1 MPKPIA
7 LGWAVEP
14 ALVGWRAL
22 IWRGGEVIYK
32 GFARSR
38 RAAEE
43 LAQSILRKRFPEL
56 FLIHEKEVA

>member
-1 MPKPIA
+1 MPEPIA

-22 IWRGGEVIYK
+22 IWRDGEVIYK

-38 RAAEE
+38 RSAEA

-56 FLIHEKEVA
+56 YRTHEKEVA

>member
-1 MPKPIA
+1 MREPLT

-14 ALVGWRAL
+14 AFVGWRVL
-22 IWRGGEVIYK
+22 IWRDGEVIYK

-38 RAAEE
+38 RAAEA

-56 FLIHEKEVA
+56 FLAHEKEVA